1 MRDHSFSVDEFYAT
15 SFATAR
21 WLFDQVADRYET
33 SGKTALEPCVGGY
46 AFPNA
51 ASGVKWTTGDINTW
65 TDRKPDYIG
74 DFLELDLP
82 AFDFVITNPPFG
94 RCNKL
99 AFKFAGKA
107 GTLAPVV
114 AMVLP
119 SVMSVWSKR
128 LDNVIPR
135 DMKMVFAEP
144 CPNQEFDLPDGT
156 KRPVR
161 CHGVI
166 FERVEGYTR
175 PTFVEPVQDRRK
187 DLVDFN
193 DNGKFCIRVFGDGIG
208 DIREWTPELKS
219 GCFQRFDTHGKQCA
233 ALKLLAS
240 YPWRFIYGNAG
251 NTRAPWGNL
260 AMKTPTITS
269 NQILQ
274 HVNCM
279 AVLEGRMTPCEGI
292 DYEAFLQRF
301 TEQTFFGLTLPDEFT
316 S

>member
-15 SFATAR
+15 NTTTAR
-21 WLFDQVADRYET
+21 WLFDVVADRYDT

-46 AFPNA
+46 AFPDV
-51 ASGVKWTTGDINTW
+51 ASAVEWTTCDLNTW
-65 TDRKPDYIG
+65 TDRDPDHLG

-82 AFDFVITNPPFG
+82 TFDFVITNPPFG
-94 RCNKL
+94 RGNKL
-99 AFKFAGKA
+99 AFAFAGKA
-107 GTLAPVV
+107 CKHAPVV

-119 SVMSVWSKR
+119 SIMSVWSKR

-144 CPNQEFDLPDGT
+144 CPNQWFDLPDGST
-156 KRPVR
+156 RDVR

-166 FERVEGYTR
+166 FERVEGYKR
-175 PTFVEPVQDRRK
+175 PKFVPPVEDKRK
-187 DLVDFN
+187 DLIDFN
-193 DNGKFCIRVFGDGIG
+193 DNGKWCIRVFGDGIG

-219 GCFQRFDTHGKQCA
+219 GCFVRFDTHGKQCA
-233 ALKLLAS
+233 GLKLLAS

-251 NTRAPWGNL
+251 QRRAPWGKL
-260 AMKTPTITS
+260 AKKTPTITA

-279 AVLEGRMTPCEGI
+279 AVLEGRMSPMEGV
-292 DYEAFLQRF
+292 DYEGFLKRF
-301 TEQTFFGLTLPDEFT
+301 TEQTFFGLTLPT
-316 S
+316 V